1 MYFLDKLSHGP
12 TLITV
17 PVKNTQAVTILV
29 LVKVGSRYENK
40 KINGVVHFI
49 EHMMFKGT
57 KKRPANLLIARELDA
72 LGAEYN
78 AFTAKDITAYWIKL
92 DKKFLPLGLEIISDM
107 LFHSLFDP
115 KEFAREKGVIIEEIK
130 MYEDNPLIYID
141 NLFEQ
146 TLYGN
151 CPLGWSISGEI
162 KNIQHL
168 THRDLL
174 NFKKRYYSLSNMI
187 VAIAGQVNRSQTR
200 KMINQYF
207 CQPSQINHGLPFKKY
222 ISRPQKKSNLKILSK
237 PSQQI
242 QLALGF
248 PAYSYT
254 HRDLEILNLLSI
266 ILGGN
271 MSSRLFTEVRVKRGL
286 VYSIRAES
294 TAYQDTGNFVVTA
307 GVDAK
312 NALEAIQVI
321 LSELKKIKKDGVTA
335 EELKRAKTFFEGK
348 LSLSLEDS
356 ADLAAWYGR
365 QQALIGKILTPAGK
379 VKQIKKINLMAIKR
393 VANDIFQG
401 RKLNLAAIGAFKKS
415 PRLLSLLNH
424 GL

>member
-1 MYFLDKLSHGP
+1 MYFIDKSSHGP

-29 LVKVGSRYENK
+29 FVKAGSRYEDK
-40 KINGVVHFI
+40 RINGVAHFI

-78 AFTAKDITAYWIKL
+78 AFTAKDVTAYWIKL
-92 DKKFLPLGLEIISDM
+92 DKRFLSLGLEIISDI

-162 KNIQHL
+162 KNIEHL

-174 NFKKRYYSLSNMI
+174 NFKERHYLLSNMTVI
-187 VAIAGQVNRSQTR
+187 IAGQVHRPKIK

-207 CQPSQINHGLPFKKY
+207 CQSIKVNHGLSFKKY
-222 ISRPQKKSNLKILSK
+222 ISRQQKRPNLKILSK

-254 HRDLEILNLLSI
+254 HRDLETLNLLSI

-271 MSSRLFTEVRVKRGL
+271 MSSRLFTEIRVKRGL
-286 VYSIRAES
+286 AYSIRTES

-312 NALEAIQVI
+312 NAIEAIQVI
-321 LSELKKIKKDGVTA
+321 LNELKKIKKEGVTA

-348 LSLSLEDS
+348 LSLNLEDS
-356 ADLAAWYGR
+356 ANLAAWYGR
-365 QQALIGKILTPAGK
+365 QQALIGKILTPANK
-379 VKQIKKINLMAIKR
+379 IKQIQKINLMAVKR
-393 VANDIFQG
+393 VANDIFQYQ
-401 RKLNLAAIGAFKKS
+401 KLNLAIIGALKKS
-415 PRLLSLLNH
+415 SRLLSLLNN

>member
-1 MYFLDKLSHGP
+1 MYFLDRPSDGP

-17 PVKNTQAVTILV
+17 PVKNTEAVTILV
-29 LVKVGSRYENK
+29 FVKVGSRYENK
-40 KINGVVHFI
+40 KNNGVAHFI

-115 KEFAREKGVIIEEIK
+115 QEFARERGVIIEEIK
-130 MYEDNPLIYID
+130 MYKDNPLIYID

-162 KNIQHL
+162 KNIEQL
-168 THRDLL
+168 THRELL
-174 NFKKRYYSLSNMI
+174 NFKMRHYSLSNI
-187 VAIAGQVNRSQTR
+187 TVAVAGQVNRTKIK

-207 CQPSQINHGLPFKKY
+207 IQPTKINHNLSFKKY
-222 ISRPQKKSNLKILSK
+222 LQRPQKSPTLNILSK

-248 PAYSYT
+248 PGYSYT
-254 HRDLEILNLLSI
+254 HRDEETANLLAI

-271 MSSRLFTEVRVKRGL
+271 MSSRLFTEVREKRGL
-286 VYSIRAES
+286 AYAVRAES
-294 TAYQDTGNFVVTA
+294 TSYQDTGNFVITA
-307 GVDAK
+307 GIDAK
-312 NALEAIQVI
+312 NALETTRII
-321 LSELKKIKKDGVTA
+321 LGELKKIKKDGVTV

-356 ADLAAWYGR
+356 AELAAWYGR
-365 QQALIGKILTPAGK
+365 QQVLIGKILTPASK
-379 VKQIKKINLMAIKR
+379 IKQIQKIGLGAIQR
-393 VANDIFQG
+393 VANNIFQR
-401 RKLNLAAIGAFKKS
+401 RKLNLAVIGDLKKS
-415 PRLLSLLNH
+415 PQLLSLLDK

>member
-1 MYFLDKLSHGP
+1 MYFLDKLVGGS

-29 LVKVGSRYENK
+29 LFKVGSRYENK
-40 KINGVVHFI
+40 DNNGVAHFI

-92 DKKFLPLGLEIISDM
+92 DKKFLPLGLEIISYI
-107 LFHSLFDP
+107 LFHSLFDQ
-115 KEFAREKGVIIEEIK
+115 KEFIKEKGVIIEEIK

-151 CPLGWSISGEI
+151 CPLGWLISGEI
-162 KNIQHL
+162 KNIQQL

-174 NFKKRYYSLSNMI
+174 NFKRRYYSSFNMT
-187 VAIAGQVNRSQTR
+187 VSIAGPVNRVQTKR
-200 KMINQYF
+200 IVNQYF
-207 CQPSQINHGLPFKKY
+207 SQSPKINKKLSFKKY
-222 ISRPQKKSNLKILSK
+222 LFRPQKKYNLNILSK

-242 QLALGF
+242 QLAIGF

-254 HRDLEILNLLSI
+254 HRDTETSNLLSI

-271 MSSRLFTEVRVKRGL
+271 MSSRLFTEIRVKRGL
-286 VYSIRAES
+286 AYSVRAEPS
-294 TAYQDTGNFVVTA
+294 AYQDTGNFVITA

-312 NALEAIQVI
+312 NTSEATQVI
-321 LSELKKIKKDGVTA
+321 LSELKKIKKEGVTA

-348 LSLSLEDS
+348 LSLNLEDS
-356 ADLAAWYGR
+356 AELAAWYGR
-365 QQALIGKILTPAGK
+365 QQVLIGKPLTPAE
-379 VKQIKKINLMAIKR
+379 KIQKIQKTTLADIQR
-393 VANDIFQG
+393 VANHIFQNQ
-401 RKLNLAAIGAFKKS
+401 KLNVAIIGDFKKTS
-415 PRLLSLLNH
+415 NFLSLLNN

>member
-29 LVKVGSRYENK
+29 FVKVGSRYENK
-40 KINGVVHFI
+40 KINGAAHFI

-57 KKRPANLLIARELDA
+57 KKRPTNLLIARELDA

-141 NLFEQ
+141 KLFEQ
-146 TLYGN
+146 TLYGD
-151 CPLGWSISGEI
+151 CPLGWLISGEI
-162 KNIQHL
+162 KNIRHL

-187 VAIAGQVNRSQTR
+187 VAIAGQVNCSKTR

-207 CQPSQINHGLPFKKY
+207 CQPSQINRGLPFKKY

-271 MSSRLFTEVRVKRGL
+271 MSSRLFTEVREKRGL

-294 TAYQDTGNFVVTA
+294 TAYQDTGNFVITV

-312 NALEAIQVI
+312 NVPEAVQVI

-356 ADLAAWYGR
+356 ADLAAWYGH

-415 PRLLSLLNH
+415 PRLLSLLNK